1 MRVDLFHNAYQ
12 IGQSNFPK
20 QLTTEKDIAKNQS
33 TVNPG
38 AGSGNAFAIKDTYE
52 PSKEQ
57 VRVNF
62 GGYDK
67 NGRGGISSLGRAASS
82 MPVQNDFSTNP
93 SSSTNYIMDGLKS
106 VLNTDEEGVSVK
118 MKDAGLQPEDLVY
131 PERAKTLSTD
141 PATQTALENFAT
153 DERSSLLAASGMTN
167 QELDNFVSAVR

>member
-20 QLTTEKDIAKNQS
+20 QLAEEKDIAKNPNAVRPS
-33 TVNPG
+33 S
-38 AGSGNAFAIKDTYE
+38 GSDNAFAIKDTYE

-57 VRVNF
+57 VKVNF

-67 NGRGGISSLGRAASS
+67 NGRGGISSLGRATSS
-82 MPVQNDFSTNP
+82 MPVQNDFSTKGT
-93 SSSTNYIMDGLKS
+93 SSQSYIMDGLKS

-131 PERAKTLSTD
+131 PDRAKNLSAD
-141 PATQTALENFAT
+141 PNVQAALENFAT
-153 DERSSLLAASGMTN
+153 DERSSLLAASGMTS